1 MSKKNKAIILA
12 AVLCIVGLSAV
23 SQMWIH
29 SLADPAEQKYAI
41 KEPEKQISEFGVY
54 VGTLK
59 EGTSYLIFGG
69 VPTVE
74 LTFEGDRT
82 FTAPEQMAKEAQM
95 RINGTYQIT
104 FSTADPG
111 LALTITARGK

>member
-1 MSKKNKAIILA
+1 MKNKAIIL
-12 AVLCIVGLSAV
+12 VVILCVAGLLAV
-23 SQMWIH
+23 SQM
-29 SLADPAEQKYAI
+29 LGAI
-41 KEPEKQISEFGVY
+41 KEPENQISDVGVY

-74 LTFEGDRT
+74 LTFEDDRT
-82 FTAPEQMAKEAQM
+82 FTAAEQMAKEAQM

-104 FSTADPG
+104 FSTTDPG
-111 LALTITARGK
+111 VALTITARGK